1 MLLPRLFLSL
11 LGFALAEIH
20 EIEIAFS
27 DKYGDHT
34 STLKLSN
41 IKSPR
46 AQATL
51 DFQGALNFP
60 VTLKMPSS
68 IHWDQVRSESYVSTT
83 IYRPSKIQILTDN
96 YGNFISMSGI
106 PFEGNTIDKEV
117 EILQVGMGIAPDTQG
132 FAQKVQE
139 QKRIQETQPKGSWL
153 SRNWMYVAIAVL
165 VLTTMGG
172 GPQQ

>member
-1 MLLPRLFLSL
+1 MLLPSLFVSL

-60 VTLKMPSS
+60 VTLKIPSS
-68 IHWDQVRSESYVSTT
+68 IHWAQVR
-83 IYRPSKIQILTDN
+83 
-96 YGNFISMSGI
+96 
-106 PFEGNTIDKEV
+106 
-117 EILQVGMGIAPDTQG
+117 
-132 FAQKVQE
+132 
-139 QKRIQETQPKGSWL
+139 
-153 SRNWMYVAIAVL
+153 
-165 VLTTMGG
+165 
-172 GPQQ
+172 

>member
-1 MLLPRLFLSL
+1 MNKISNPILFFRMLLPSLFVSL

-68 IHWDQVRSESYVSTT
+68 IHWDQVR
-83 IYRPSKIQILTDN
+83 
-96 YGNFISMSGI
+96 
-106 PFEGNTIDKEV
+106 
-117 EILQVGMGIAPDTQG
+117 
-132 FAQKVQE
+132 
-139 QKRIQETQPKGSWL
+139 
-153 SRNWMYVAIAVL
+153 
-165 VLTTMGG
+165 
-172 GPQQ
+172 